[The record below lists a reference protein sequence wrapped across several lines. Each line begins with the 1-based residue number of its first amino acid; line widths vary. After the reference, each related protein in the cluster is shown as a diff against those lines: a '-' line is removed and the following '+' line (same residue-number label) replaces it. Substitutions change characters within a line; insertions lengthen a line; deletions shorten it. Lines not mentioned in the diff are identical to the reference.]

1 MSMSGG
7 TSLNHGPV
15 NNNDQKR
22 VEAARRRVVYVSR
35 AESFSACHRLHSPC
49 LSDDVNKVLF
59 GKCNNPNG
67 HGHNYRV
74 EIILKG
80 EVDPVTGM
88 VMNLTDLKQ
97 YMKKAIMD
105 LLDHKNIDKDV
116 PYFQD
121 IVSTAE
127 NIAVF
132 IWEQIRKQ
140 LPNPDLLYEVKLHET
155 GNNVVFYRGDW
166 SN

>member
-1 MSMSGG
+1 MSGTG
-7 TSLNHGPV
+7 SAQSNEPV

-22 VEAARRRVVYVSR
+22 ADPGRRVVYVSR
-35 AESFSACHRLHSPC
+35 AESFSACHRLHSPS
-49 LSDDVNKVLF
+49 LSDAENKTLF

-88 VMNLTDLKQ
+88 VLNLTDLKQ

-105 LLDHKNIDKDV
+105 PLDHKNIDKDV
-116 PYFQD
+116 PYFQNV
-121 IVSTAE
+121 VSTAE

-132 IWEQIRKQ
+132 IWDQVRKE
-140 LPNPDLLYEVKLHET
+140 LPNPGLLYEVKLHET
-155 GNNVVFYRGDW
+155 NNNIVYYRGDW
-166 SN
+166 SD